1 MKKRMKTAGEK
12 HMRAKK
18 EKNATKTRKT
28 DGVRRY
34 ARTGFFAAVGLSLLT
49 AHG

>member
-18 EKNATKTRKT
+18 ENKRRKQEKQ
-28 DGVRRY
+28 
-34 ARTGFFAAVGLSLLT
+34 T
-49 AHG
+49 A